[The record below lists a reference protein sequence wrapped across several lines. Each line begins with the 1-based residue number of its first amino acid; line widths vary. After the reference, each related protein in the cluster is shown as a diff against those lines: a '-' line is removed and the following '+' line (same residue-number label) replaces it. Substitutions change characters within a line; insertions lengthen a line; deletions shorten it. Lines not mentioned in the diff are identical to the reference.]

1 MEINSRDYRIEKPVG
16 TNDVW
21 VYRGRTRMMHLI
33 SSSEETE
40 QELARSVKEIIRIL
54 DL

>member
-1 MEINSRDYRIEKPVG
+1 MEINSRGYRIEKPDG

-21 VYRGRTRMMHLI
+21 VYRGKAHMLHLI
-33 SSSEETE
+33 SDSKETE
-40 QELARSVKEIIRIL
+40 QELARSVKEIMRIL

>member
-1 MEINSRDYRIEKPVG
+1 MEINSRGYRIEKPVG

-21 VYRGRTRMMHLI
+21 VYRGKTHMMHLI
-33 SSSEETE
+33 SSGEETE
-40 QELARSVKEIIRIL
+40 QELARSVKEIMRIL